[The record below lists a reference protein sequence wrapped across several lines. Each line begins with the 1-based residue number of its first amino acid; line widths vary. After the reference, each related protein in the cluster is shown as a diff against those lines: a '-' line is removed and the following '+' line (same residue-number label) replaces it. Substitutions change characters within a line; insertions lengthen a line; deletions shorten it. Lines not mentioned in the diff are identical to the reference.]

1 MQPADLFIYYFLGCD
16 AFIYIFERVKILFE
30 SKLYNCLEED
40 GLIAHFHFLQERV
53 SILSNVEDHLICLIT
68 FANVFSFFF
77 SVHFYQARY
86 FFQQLISGVS
96 YCHSMVLIP
105 NLSYV
110 V

>member
-16 AFIYIFERVKILFE
+16 TFIYIFERVKILFE

-40 GLIAHFHFLQERV
+40 GPIAHFHFLQERV
-53 SILSNVEDHLICLIT
+53 SILSNVEDHLS
-68 FANVFSFFF
+68 NVFSFFF

-105 NLSYV
+105 NPSYV